1 MLSILG
7 MQPAMVGG
15 ASHPGPEDVGLNFIS
30 TFAWQRNLA
39 INPANG
45 EFLLYKIEIKMA
57 THNYALVTLSEFCEV
72 MLISISAKPRVQS

>member
-15 ASHPGPEDVGLNFIS
+15 ALHPGPEDVGLNFIS
-30 TFAWQRNLA
+30 TFAWQRDLA

-45 EFLLYKIEIKMA
+45 QFLLYKMEIKMA
-57 THNYALVTLSEFCEV
+57 TII
-72 MLISISAKPRVQS
+72 ML